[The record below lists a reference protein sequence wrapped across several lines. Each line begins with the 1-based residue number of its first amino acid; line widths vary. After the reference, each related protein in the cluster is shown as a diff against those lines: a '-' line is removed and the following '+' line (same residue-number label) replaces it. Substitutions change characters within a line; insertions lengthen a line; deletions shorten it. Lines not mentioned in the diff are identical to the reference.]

1 MKQRWLSPCIG
12 PRISLAALTLLAV
25 WPSLG
30 CSPKCLANEH
40 SEVLVR
46 VFERSR
52 QISTSA
58 VVSASG
64 KTCGLDTYEPSA
76 NRYRCI
82 VDPGADVDIEA
93 SLDGHTASTTIE
105 ATIDTC
111 AGQKAPFMTVDLT
124 P

>member
-1 MKQRWLSPCIG
+1 MKQGWLSARVL
-12 PRISLAALTLLAV
+12 PRLPLVALALIAA
-25 WPSLG
+25 WASAG
-30 CSPKCLANEH
+30 CSSQCLANEQ

-46 VFERSR
+46 VFERSGR
-52 QISTSA
+52 LSTSA

-64 KTCGLDTYEPSA
+64 NRCGLDTYEPNS

-82 VDPGADVDIEA
+82 VGPGDDVDIEA

-105 ATIDTC
+105 ASQATC
-111 AGQKAPFMTVDLT
+111 AGEVAPLTSVDLT